1 MIRLLTSCWSRLRT
15 TEEARRNVTILLIGL
30 DNSGKT
36 VLLEEFQRLLP
47 SRIDNCMQLGLTT
60 LLLDEYEVS
69 IYDLNGDRKGR
80 EMWPNYYARAHGL
93 IFVLDSSDIER
104 MQEAKIILTRLL
116 ADKRVAGKPILLLAN
131 KQDKK
136 NALQPCDIIEYLLLE
151 RVVNQYDALCRV
163 EPCSAMQNLTRRNH
177 QPIIKG
183 LRWLLAVIRDEH
195 EELCTRQPPP
205 TSSIPNLQASQPPGI
220 PTSRHSPRCEERC
233 SSDSLKSVCFYYYCV
248 LSIFPSFS
256 TRMRIPNEKR
266 QHLGQHLMEARP
278 LKSILKVNDLRFRP
292 KKNMSVTFAI
302 DEPMKA
308 GECSGKN
315 RAKKTTEL
323 RYNQHKDL
331 QTAALYNDNNL
342 FKESRAKKRMDTWD
356 TKKTIVENTCE
367 DFFSSCG

>member
-15 TEEARRNVTILLIGL
+15 TEEARRNVTILFIGL

-36 VLLEEFQRLLP
+36 VLIEEFQRLLP
-47 SRIDNCMQLGLTT
+47 SRIDNCTQSGLTT

-80 EMWPNYYARAHGL
+80 EMWPNYYARANGL
-93 IFVLDSSDIER
+93 VFVLDSSDIER

-136 NALQPCDIIEYLLLE
+136 NALQPCDIIEYLLLK
-151 RVVNQYDALCRV
+151 RLVNQYDALCRV

-177 QPIIKG
+177 EPIIKG
-183 LRWLLAVIRDEH
+183 LRWLLAVIIDKQ

-205 TSSIPNLQASQPPGI
+205 TSSIP
-220 PTSRHSPRCEERC
+220 TSRHSQRCEERC
-233 SSDSLKSVCFYYYCV
+233 SSDS
-248 LSIFPSFS
+248 FS
-256 TRMRIPNEKR
+256 TRMRVPKEKR
-266 QHLGQHLMEARP
+266 QHLGQHSMEARP
-278 LKSILKVNDLRFRP
+278 LKSILQKEDLRFRP
-292 KKNMSVTFAI
+292 KKNISVTFAI

-315 RAKKTTEL
+315 RAKRTTEL
-323 RYNQHKDL
+323 CDNRRKDL

-342 FKESRAKKRMDTWD
+342 FKDEEREVQRDYDLPKMVQRIAGRAAPKSRSVCPSQYSTFSEST
-356 TKKTIVENTCE
+356 V
-367 DFFSSCG
+367 SSLGLP